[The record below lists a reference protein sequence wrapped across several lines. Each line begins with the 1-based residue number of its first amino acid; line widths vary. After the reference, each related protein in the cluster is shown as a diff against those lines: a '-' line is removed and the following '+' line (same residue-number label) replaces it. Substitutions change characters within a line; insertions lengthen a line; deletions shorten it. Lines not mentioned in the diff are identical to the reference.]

1 MIVLAVKYTCPP
13 GKTDEVLAG
22 LRRMAP
28 LVKQHE
34 PGCRAYQ
41 VSRSTE
47 NPDLLLLYEV
57 YDDQAA
63 LDQHASS
70 NYFKEIIQGEVIPM
84 LESRV
89 RERYTLE
96 IG

>member
-1 MIVLAVKYTCPP
+1 MLVLAVKYTCPP
-13 GKTDEVLAG
+13 DKTDEILAA
-22 LRRMAP
+22 LRRMAA

-41 VSRSTE
+41 VSRSDE

-63 LDQHASS
+63 LNQHAASDH
-70 NYFKEIIQGEVIPM
+70 FKQIIQGEVIPM
-84 LESRV
+84 LASRV
-89 RERYTLE
+89 RERFTLE
-96 IG
+96 IE

>member
-1 MIVLAVKYTCPP
+1 MVVLAVKYTCPP
-13 GKTDEVLAG
+13 DKTDAILAA
-22 LRRMAP
+22 LRRMAA
-28 LVKQHE
+28 LVKQNE

-41 VSRSTE
+41 VSRSEE

-63 LDQHASS
+63 LDVHASS
-70 NYFKEIIQGEVIPM
+70 DHFKEIVQGEIIAM

-89 RERYTLE
+89 RERYVLE
-96 IG
+96 IE